1 MATERRGIS
10 AHSRVVAAIAWALV
24 ILVGIAAAML
34 ATLNGAWSGAAVVAL
49 VSIGLS
55 ALTLVSAETVGAL
68 VVAHRPGGTILRRS
82 RERSG
87 IWIARE

>member
-34 ATLNGAWSGAAVVAL
+34 ANLNGAWSGAAVVAL

-55 ALTLVSAETVGAL
+55 ALTLVSAGTVGAL
-68 VVAHRPGGTILRRS
+68 VVAHRP
-82 RERSG
+82 
-87 IWIARE
+87 ARYDPAPIS